1 MQVTQVSWFQTEIAE
16 LAQRNP
22 KKDTPEFSSLEPI
35 VETWIC
41 RLNKESVEGKKE
53 QITAVASW
61 IRVERKFNTHQ
72 MGLSL
77 YLLER
82 VCLSR
87 RVSSLCHS
95 KFYERTIEKKQN
107 HVLKMKGLEHIIRMR
122 FPDINLFVCDNEIPS
137 NGEAIRAKLSEKEV
151 WLIVKMHD
159 FGHKSLILIQKD
171 FGYTVTL
178 FDSLGLNLSM
188 HGHKDK
194 GQKIN
199 QFKQFYL
206 KIVTSIVGDGQD
218 IPVFRYEISRQRQVD
233 RINCASYIISD
244 LDVALTLLKNKQPL
258 MKNFIPHPHFFRTNQ
273 FELKK
278 GSPEVSPEHIIP
290 HDDQFDGNALP
301 TLIALDTFESLLKEA
316 ATAPKDYAEEGKSEE
331 EDENCVIS

>member
-1 MQVTQVSWFQTEIAE
+1 MQVTQASWLQTEIAE

-22 KKDTPEFSSLEPI
+22 KKDTPAFSSLEPI

-72 MGLSL
+72 MGLAL

-95 KFYERTIEKKQN
+95 KFYERTIEEKQN
-107 HVLKMKGLEHIIRMR
+107 HVLKMKGLEHIIRTR
-122 FPDINLFVCDNEIPS
+122 FPDINLFVCKNEIPS
-137 NGEAIRAKLSEKEV
+137 NGEAIRAKLTEKEV
-151 WLIVKMHD
+151 WIIVKMYD
-159 FGHKSLILIQKD
+159 LGHKNLILIQKE

-188 HGHKDK
+188 HGHT

-199 QFKQFYL
+199 QFKEFYL

-218 IPVFRYEISRQRQVD
+218 IPVFRHEISRQRQVD
-233 RINCASYIISD
+233 HVNCASYIASD
-244 LDVALTLLKNKQPL
+244 LEIALQLLKEKKPL
-258 MKNFIPHPHFFRTNQ
+258 FTGETPHPLFYRTNQ
-273 FELKK
+273 YCLKR
-278 GSPEVSPEHIIP
+278 GDSHVLPEYIIP
-290 HDDQFDGNALP
+290 HDEKFEGNVLP
-301 TLIALDTFESLLKEA
+301 TLIALDTFEALLRQVSLS
-316 ATAPKDYAEEGKSEE
+316 PKDHVEEGKSEE
-331 EDENCVIS
+331 EKENCTIS